1 MFFKRFNNYCEDV
14 NCDMSWEAIIKALD
28 NNYALIKEINKE
40 RLEKN
45 EPLGYIINFPVGDGK
60 AYYQAVEFKG
70 NKARVEICNVGEGY
84 TELVLGNGKWIDKQM
99 VVGQFKLAKLGIM

>member
-1 MFFKRFNNYCEDV
+1 MFFKRFNNYCEDA
-14 NCDMSWEAIIKALD
+14 NYNMPLEDYYKALD
-28 NNYALIKEINKE
+28 NNYKLVKEINTE
-40 RLEKN
+40 RLRKD
-45 EPLGYIINFPVGDGK
+45 EPLGYIISFPVGDGK